1 MMTISFDM
9 LKLAD
14 KLQAGG
20 FTSDQA
26 RAAASALAEAL
37 SGTELATKT
46 DLKTEVH
53 DLEQRF
59 TIRFR
64 SMLVVAT
71 GIILAAI
78 RYLPIH

>member
-1 MMTISFDM
+1 MMTSPFDR

-20 FTSDQA
+20 FTSDQV

-37 SGTELATKT
+37 SGAKLATKT

-53 DLEQRF
+53 DLQQRF
-59 TIRFR
+59 TIRFG

-71 GIILAAI
+71 GSD
-78 RYLPIH
+78 PISPDSLTAR